1 MSWRV
6 AHNDAVEALVGGWT
20 GGVDTAEIVERLS
33 AAGVVASPVHTID
46 DLLEWPHLQAR
57 RMIQAV
63 EHPTLGVL
71 DGLRA
76 AGFPLKFSAGETGRS
91 EEHTSELQS
100 LMRISYAVF
109 CLKKKTHTRKTPTR
123 QLPTKHRSY

>member
-76 AGFPLKFSAGETGRS
+76 AGFPLKLSAGETGYEGAAAPAGTHNREILS
-91 EEHTSELQS
+91 GLLGTSHAETEELNS
-100 LMRISYAVF
+100 
-109 CLKKKTHTRKTPTR
+109 
-123 QLPTKHRSY
+123 